1 MFASRGVSVGSGIV
15 SVRHSQ
21 LSVSSRFVLS
31 SSLSTGVSCCMIL
44 FLDFGWV
51 VGVLDIPASGWFSGG
66 AIDIRS
72 VLCRFFGVRPR
83 LVYLL
88 GVFWLPVVTCAQLAR
103 SVFLVGV
110 LSLIVWFGL
119 LHPVGVFCPLDV
131 ACA

>member
-1 MFASRGVSVGSGIV
+1 MWKFSYSSGMSRK
-15 SVRHSQ
+15 
-21 LSVSSRFVLS
+21 VLS
-31 SSLSTGVSCCMIL
+31 SILSTGMSCCIIL
-44 FLDFGWV
+44 FLDLGWIGG
-51 VGVLDIPASGWFSGG
+51 GVLGIPASGWFSGG

-72 VLCRFFGVRPR
+72 VLCHFFGVRPR

-88 GVFWLPVVTCAQLAR
+88 GVFWLPVATCAQLAR